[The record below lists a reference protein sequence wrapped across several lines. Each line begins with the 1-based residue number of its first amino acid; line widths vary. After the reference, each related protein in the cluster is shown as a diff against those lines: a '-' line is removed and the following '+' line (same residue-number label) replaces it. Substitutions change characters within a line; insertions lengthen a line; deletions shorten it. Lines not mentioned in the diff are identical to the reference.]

1 MSKAA
6 AAASLP
12 PPPPEVAHLV
22 DQLQRH
28 HLAPDASLLSNSA
41 HSDLLQA
48 REEVASERARYL
60 EALAV
65 YAEAMAMVEEYQH
78 AIAAGVAN
86 AGKKLNCS
94 PQVYE
99 SLEHHLAV
107 AEAAQ
112 RLRLPLLSQDGDV
125 HEEEIEKLSTLSRS
139 SFDSTMTSI
148 TPSSSSISTSYNNY
162 SSTGSAATVA
172 AAPGTVGS
180 EPVEPGVGGVPDR
193 FLGITSD
200 YLYQVQQEQ
209 PAMTVDMVDYQ
220 RTLAREIE
228 ARLEAKCDALAD
240 LFAMDERDSSSISQI
255 SSARLPERVKLIIEE
270 IEKEEALLL
279 EDLASMD
286 RKFAEHYNVLE
297 QILAVLIQFV
307 KDKKLE
313 HQHQYD
319 DLKKT
324 WLIKRC
330 RTMNA
335 KLRLVPS
342 FMTILCH

>member
-28 HLAPDASLLSNSA
+28 HLAPDASLLSISA

-60 EALAV
+60 EAL
-65 YAEAMAMVEEYQH
+65 
-78 AIAAGVAN
+78 
-86 AGKKLNCS
+86 
-94 PQVYE
+94 
-99 SLEHHLAV
+99 
-107 AEAAQ
+107 
-112 RLRLPLLSQDGDV
+112 
-125 HEEEIEKLSTLSRS
+125 
-139 SFDSTMTSI
+139 
-148 TPSSSSISTSYNNY
+148 
-162 SSTGSAATVA
+162 
-172 AAPGTVGS
+172 
-180 EPVEPGVGGVPDR
+180 PVEPGVGGVPDR
-193 FLGITSD
+193 FLGITSE

-279 EDLASMD
+279 DDLASMD
-286 RKFAEHYNVLE
+286 RKFAEHYN
-297 QILAVLIQFV
+297 
-307 KDKKLE
+307 
-313 HQHQYD
+313 D

-335 KLRLVPS
+335 KLSYLEHHLLRDTYTKETVPALHRIRKYLVEATKEASNSYTEAVSRLREYQGVDPH
-342 FMTILCH
+342 FDAIARQYHEIVKKLEGMQWTIHQVEMDLKPHHDHAGV